1 MNIRSHRGVS
11 TPASD
16 AQHLRCLLHSP
27 TCEIRLC
34 CTYPPLIVCAVND
47 PPPHTH
53 THTHT
58 FTCRAREHIFK
69 RSSDAVTNS
78 LRLACVC
85 TLQGEVERLQF
96 DLQAKESQ
104 SKDSMSQLLMA
115 GQQQQVRMSST
126 VNASIIGY
134 RSWQR

>member
-47 PPPHTH
+47 PPHTH
-53 THTHT
+53 THTRTHVHMSR
-58 FTCRAREHIFK
+58 TCT
-69 RSSDAVTNS
+69 SSSAQATLVTNS
-78 LRLACVC
+78 FRLACVC
-85 TLQGEVERLQF
+85 ALQGEVERLQF

-126 VNASIIGY
+126 VNASIIGC
-134 RSWQR
+134 RRWQR

>member
-1 MNIRSHRGVS
+1 VLHLPTSH
-11 TPASD
+11 
-16 AQHLRCLLHSP
+16 C
-27 TCEIRLC
+27 LC
-34 CTYPPLIVCAVND
+34 CKR
-47 PPPHTH
+47 PPPPTH
-53 THTHT
+53 THTHGHR
-58 FTCRAREHIFK
+58 FACRARAAIFK